1 LEKLGFVRRESLAPG
16 RAIPYSLGCC
26 DRKEGDIR
34 MPNSRFDVVGV
45 GSAIVDIIARC
56 DDAFLEA
63 YGLPKGHM
71 RLVGASEAER
81 LYGQMGPA
89 VEVSGGSAANTCAG
103 VASLGGR
110 AGFMGRVANDPF
122 GGIFAH
128 DIRSIGVNFE
138 NPPASDGAPTARCLI
153 LVTPDGERTM
163 STFLGAAAEFSSDE
177 LRQDLIE
184 SARITYLEGY
194 LFDPPAAKTAFHEAA
209 CIAAAAKR
217 KVALSLSDAF
227 CVERHRAAFRSFI
240 KGGVDIVFCNE
251 SEALA
256 LYETSSLDD
265 ACAALRQECELAVV
279 TRGEHGSRILTVD
292 ESIDIAVDP
301 IDHIVDTTG
310 AGDLYAAG
318 FLFGFSTGRDLRA
331 CGRLASIAAAEV
343 VSHIGPRPEVS
354 LSWLAERKGA
364 L

>member
-1 LEKLGFVRRESLAPG
+1 
-16 RAIPYSLGCC
+16 
-26 DRKEGDIR
+26 

-56 DDAFLEA
+56 DEDFLSA

-71 RLVGASEAER
+71 RLVGADEADR
-81 LYGQMGPA
+81 LYSRMGPA

-103 VASLGGR
+103 VASFGGR
-110 AGFMGRVANDPF
+110 VGFMGRVANDSF
-122 GGIFAH
+122 GGIFGH

-138 NPPASDGAPTARCLI
+138 NGPAADGAPTARCLI

-163 STFLGAAAEFSSDE
+163 STYLGAAAEFCSDE
-177 LRQDLIE
+177 LQQDLIE

-194 LFDPPAAKTAFHEAA
+194 LFDPPAARAAFHEAA
-209 CIAAAAKR
+209 RMAAAAGR

-240 KGGVDIVFCNE
+240 KGGVDLVFCNE
-251 SEALA
+251 SEAKA
-256 LYETSSLDD
+256 LYETDSLDA
-265 ACAALRQECELAVV
+265 ACAALREECELAAV
-279 TRGEHGSRILTVD
+279 TLGAQGSRLLTADDV
-292 ESIDIAVDP
+292 IDIPVEPVD
-301 IDHIVDTTG
+301 HLVDTTG

-318 FLFGFSTGRDLRA
+318 FLYGLAAGRDLRA

-354 LSWLAERKGA
+354 LSSLAGSKVA

>member
-1 LEKLGFVRRESLAPG
+1 
-16 RAIPYSLGCC
+16 
-26 DRKEGDIR
+26 

-71 RLVGASEAER
+71 RLVGASETER
-81 LYGQMGPA
+81 LYGRMGPA

-103 VASLGGR
+103 IASFGGR
-110 AGFMGRVANDPF
+110 VGFMGRVAEDAF
-122 GGIFAH
+122 GKIFAH
-128 DIRSIGVNFE
+128 DISSIGVNFE
-138 NPPASDGAPTARCLI
+138 SVPATDGAPTARCLI

-163 STFLGAAAEFSSDE
+163 STFLGAAAEFSASE
-177 LRQDLIE
+177 LREDLIE

-194 LFDPPAAKTAFHEAA
+194 LFDPPAAKAAFHEAA
-209 CIAAAAKR
+209 RIAAAAGR

-227 CVERHRAAFRSFI
+227 CVERHRSAFRSFI
-240 KGGVDIVFCNE
+240 RGGVDIVFCNE
-251 SEALA
+251 SEILA
-256 LYETSSLDD
+256 LYETASLDA
-265 ACAALRQECELAVV
+265 ACAALSEECELAIV
-279 TRGEHGSRILTVD
+279 TRGAKGSRILTVS
-292 ESIDIAVDP
+292 ETIDVAVEP
-301 IDHIVDTTG
+301 IDHLVDTTG

-318 FLFGFSTGRDLRA
+318 FLHGYAEGRDLRT

-354 LSWLAERKGA
+354 LAELAKNKGVI
-364 L
+364 